1 MTGGRRGP
9 TFTGVKQGRS
19 VYVTGLLRWHC
30 GRHHG
35 RVLREAVPLGV
46 VSPRTEGVLGRG
58 PHCGSPLTVPAPPL
72 ACVLACALVFT
83 LEETLFTR
91 PSRCRGERMEPKGKT
106 LGSLKTPSRLPRT
119 HLRKKHDTHTHTPN
133 GKSSQATSSEVYI
146 PSSKIEKQW

>member
-1 MTGGRRGP
+1 MNKGGAFTDRVFKVTLRPASRPGSQGGGP
-9 TFTGVKQGRS
+9 
-19 VYVTGLLRWHC
+19 
-30 GRHHG
+30 
-35 RVLREAVPLGV
+35 PGV
-46 VSPRTEGVLGRG
+46 VSPRTERVLGRG

-72 ACVLACALVFT
+72 ACVLACVLAFT

-133 GKSSQATSSEVYI
+133 GRSSQATSSEVYI
-146 PSSKIEKQW
+146 PSSKTEKRW